1 MVLINSKNELEV
13 ESWKKDD
20 IEIGT
25 LATSESTKIKNLK
38 KFNFFVSDTNNFF
51 L

>member
-1 MVLINSKNELEV
+1 MVLNNSKNELEV

-38 KFNFFVSDTNNFF
+38 KFNFLSGTNNFF

>member
-25 LATSESTKIKNLK
+25 LATMNEQK
-38 KFNFFVSDTNNFF
+38 
-51 L
+51 